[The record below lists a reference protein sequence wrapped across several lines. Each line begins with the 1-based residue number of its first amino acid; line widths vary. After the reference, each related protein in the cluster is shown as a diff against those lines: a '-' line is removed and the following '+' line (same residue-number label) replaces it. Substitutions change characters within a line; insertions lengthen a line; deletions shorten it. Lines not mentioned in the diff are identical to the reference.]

1 MPFFMVDDQFHVN
14 RKTQSLIDMGSTGLA
29 ALGLWTLAG
38 SQVQAQTGD
47 GQVLPAAWRLLGDK
61 RLFTRL
67 AKVLVEVGLWE
78 ERVEGWEYHDWFDI
92 GYATGAKVKARRSR
106 MKELKNPDV
115 IEAIK
120 ARDGSNCRYC
130 NRKVNWND
138 KTGDAGASYDHVIPG
153 LARGV
158 TNLVI
163 ACRKCNRT
171 KAQRT
176 PEQAGMTL
184 LPPPNG
190 PDSVRGQRSTT
201 GGSETGAPANTEK
214 NASDSREGLGPGPT
228 PGPSPDLVQHDNDS
242 GPPRR
247 TRLGAGTESGSQTGD
262 GPGDREVTA
271 ALGPAGRPPDT
282 PATEGHTGSA
292 WHNWQ
297 GRPPP
302 TDDAKCATHGLDLP
316 CRKCTADHYE
326 REA

>member
-14 RKTQSLIDMGSTGLA
+14 RKAQSLIDMGATGLA

-47 GQVLPAAWRLLGDK
+47 GEVLPGAWRLLGDK
-61 RLFTRL
+61 RLFTKL
-67 AKVLVEVGLWE
+67 AKVLVQVGLWE
-78 ERVEGWEYHDWFDI
+78 ERDEGWEYHDWFEI
-92 GYATGAKVKARRSR
+92 GYASGAKVKARRSR
-106 MKELKNPDV
+106 MKELKNPEI

-120 ARDGSNCRYC
+120 ARDGSKCRYC
-130 NRKVNWND
+130 GRKVSWTD
-138 KTGDAGASYDHVIPG
+138 KVGDGGATYDHVIPG

-190 PDSVRGQRSTT
+190 PDSLAAAA
-201 GGSETGAPANTEK
+201 APDQL
-214 NASDSREGLGPGPT
+214 SDQV
-228 PGPSPDLVQHDNDS
+228 GPSPELVQPPNDL
-242 GPPRR
+242 GAPQG
-247 TRLGAGTESGSQTGD
+247 TRLGAGTESGHD
-262 GPGDREVTA
+262 GAGSAEVTA

-282 PATEGHTGSA
+282 PPAEGHTGSA

-302 TDDAKCATHGLDLP
+302 TDDAKCATHELDLP

-326 REA
+326 SGRP